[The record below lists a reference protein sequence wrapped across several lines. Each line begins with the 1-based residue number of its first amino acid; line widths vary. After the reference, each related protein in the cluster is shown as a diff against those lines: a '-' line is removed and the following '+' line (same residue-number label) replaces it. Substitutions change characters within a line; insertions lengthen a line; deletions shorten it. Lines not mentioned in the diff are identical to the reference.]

1 MILIAPY
8 AKQLRNGKQN
18 PKNYPFWDG
27 VIRLLAS
34 HKIVQIGVSGE
45 KPLVEDFRPDLP
57 IAELR
62 KLLQACDTW
71 IACDS
76 FFQHLGWDEGK
87 PGIVLWSV
95 SDPLIFGH
103 PENIN
108 LLKSRDCLAP
118 NQFLWWEQTEYDAS
132 KFVEPSV
139 VLKAVD
145 SLILET
151 VLG

>member
-1 MILIAPY
+1 VVRMILIAPY
-8 AKQLRNGKQN
+8 AKQLRNGKRN
-18 PKNYPFWDG
+18 PKNYPFWEE
-27 VIRLLAS
+27 VIRLLAG
-34 HKIVQIGVSGE
+34 KEIVQVGISGE
-45 KPLVEDFRPDLP
+45 EPLVEDVRMDLP

-62 KLLQACDTW
+62 GILKACDTW

-87 PGIVLWSV
+87 PGVVLWSV

-103 PENIN
+103 SENIN
-108 LLKSRDCLAP
+108 LLKNRDCLAA

-139 VLKAVD
+139 VVEAVD
-145 SLILET
+145 SLMP
-151 VLG
+151 

>member
-27 VIRLLAS
+27 VIRLLAGR
-34 HKIVQIGVSGE
+34 KIVQIGISGE

-87 PGIVLWSV
+87 PGVVLWSV

-118 NQFLWWEQTEYDAS
+118 NQFLWWEHTEHDPS
-132 KFVEPSV
+132 KFVSPQTV
-139 VLKAVD
+139 INALKLFNQELV
-145 SLILET
+145 S
-151 VLG
+151 G